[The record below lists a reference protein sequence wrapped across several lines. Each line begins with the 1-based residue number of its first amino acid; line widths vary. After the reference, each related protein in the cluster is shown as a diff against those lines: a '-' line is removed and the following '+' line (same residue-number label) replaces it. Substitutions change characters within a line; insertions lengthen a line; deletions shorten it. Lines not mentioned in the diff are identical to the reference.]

1 MAKWELNIGN
11 VEYYDSF
18 DRKSLKGNLS
28 IKYNSDE
35 HFKVTLFF
43 ESSAGKTVTTALD
56 FEVRTIDKFTGKTK
70 ICGEIFFLTPEQNE
84 VILSKKDFFSDK
96 KTPQNVANITSSPQ
110 LHLGLVNYY
119 NPDYDDYFVSDIEV
133 KKVANDFEFV
143 IKEYNKTNNITVR
156 INRLIINNT
165 NQVQFENN
173 SQLINCYVSGTII
186 VLNYSQYD
194 LLDDFLSKWR

>member
-1 MAKWELNIGN
+1 M
-11 VEYYDSF
+11 
-18 DRKSLKGNLS
+18 
-28 IKYNSDE
+28 
-35 HFKVTLFF
+35 
-43 ESSAGKTVTTALD
+43 
-56 FEVRTIDKFTGKTK
+56 
-70 ICGEIFFLTPEQNE
+70 TPEQNE